1 MAGPSKSR
9 LLRYLT
15 LKLKSFLLSKDV
27 LSFLVFLLLS
37 ATFWFVNTLNKEREQ
52 SLNIPIE
59 YKGFSKDLMFVE
71 KLPQHICINVKD
83 LGINLWKYVGNK
95 PGPVVINFN
104 QKVNESGLFEVSYSD
119 LLTKVSEKLFPTSS
133 IVSIYPE
140 TINSRF
146 IRLHSKTLP
155 VELNSNITLADQFM
169 LSKPI
174 EVIPSEVKVY
184 GPKSLIENLKTV
196 KTENLL
202 IEQLKDTVSY
212 QLPLKP
218 LESVSYSV
226 DQVTVRASAE
236 MFTEK
241 IAYLPV
247 QIINNPENLSILS
260 FPAEIKT
267 IFNIAVTK
275 FKSFENN
282 DIQLV
287 IDFNEIKKGDATKK
301 RLKIINNKP
310 YITNIR
316 IQPEEVEFLLEE
328 K

>member
-1 MAGPSKSR
+1 MAGFSKSR
-9 LLRYLT
+9 FLRYFT
-15 LKLKSFLLSKDV
+15 LKLKSFFLSKDV
-27 LSFLVFLLLS
+27 LSFLVFLFLS
-37 ATFWFVNTLNKEREQ
+37 AAFWFVNTLNKEREQ

-59 YKGFSKDLMFVE
+59 YRGFSRDLMFVE
-71 KLPQHICINVKD
+71 ELPQYLRVNVKD
-83 LGINLWKYVGNK
+83 LGINLWKYVLNK

-104 QKVNESGLFEVSYSD
+104 QEVDESGVFEVSYSD
-119 LLTKVSEKLFPTSS
+119 LLAKASEKLFSTTSIELIS
-133 IVSIYPE
+133 PE
-140 TINSRF
+140 LISSRYV
-146 IRLHSKTLP
+146 RLHSKIIP

-174 EVIPSEVKVY
+174 EISPSEVKVF
-184 GPKSLIENLKTV
+184 GPKSLIENMTTIR
-196 KTENLL
+196 TEELI
-202 IEQLKDTVSY
+202 IEQLKDTFAVQV
-212 QLPLKP
+212 QLIPV
-218 LESVSYSV
+218 ESVRYSV
-226 DQVTVRASAE
+226 DKITVRASAE

-247 QIINNPENLSILS
+247 QIINNPEELSIIS

-267 IFNIAVTK
+267 IFNIAVSK
-275 FKSFENN
+275 FKFFENN

-287 IDFNEIKKGDATKK
+287 IDFNEIQKGDATKK
-301 RLKIINNKP
+301 KLKIINNKP

>member
-1 MAGPSKSR
+1 MAGSSKSR
-9 LLRYLT
+9 FLRYFT
-15 LKLKSFLLSKDV
+15 LKLKSFFLSKDV
-27 LSFLVFLLLS
+27 LSFLVFLFLS
-37 ATFWFVNTLNKEREQ
+37 AAFWFVNTLNKEREQ
-52 SLNIPIE
+52 TLNIPIE
-59 YKGFSKDLMFVE
+59 YRGFSKDLMFVE
-71 KLPQHICINVKD
+71 KLPQYLRVNVKD

-104 QKVNESGLFEVSYSD
+104 QKVNETGIFEVSYSD
-119 LLTKVSEKLFPTSS
+119 LLSGVSEKLFTTTSIELIS
-133 IVSIYPE
+133 PE
-140 TINSRF
+140 IISSKY
-146 IRLHSKTLP
+146 IRLHSKVIP

-169 LSKPI
+169 LSRPI
-174 EVIPSEVKVY
+174 EIVPSEIKVY
-184 GPKSLIENLKTV
+184 GPKSLIENMKTV
-196 KTENLL
+196 KTEELL
-202 IEQLKDTVSY
+202 IEQLKDTFALQV
-212 QLPLKP
+212 QLKP
-218 LESVSYSV
+218 IESVSYSV
-226 DQVTVRASAE
+226 DQITVRASAE

-247 QIINNPENLSILS
+247 QIINNPEELSIIS

-267 IFNIAVTK
+267 IFNIAVSK
-275 FKSFENN
+275 FKFFENN

-287 IDFNEIKKGDATKK
+287 IDFNEIRKGDATKK